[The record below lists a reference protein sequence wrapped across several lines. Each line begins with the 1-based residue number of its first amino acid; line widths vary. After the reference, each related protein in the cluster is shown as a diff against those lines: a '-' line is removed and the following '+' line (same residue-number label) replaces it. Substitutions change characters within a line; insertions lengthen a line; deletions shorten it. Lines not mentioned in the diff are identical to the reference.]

1 MQTCRGSLTGGAQAQ
16 SNEVERE
23 GYGAGM
29 EKGRNR
35 RGDKASYCQEL
46 LHLSTAFMSHALNI
60 WVSLLILTIS
70 PEGMLSA
77 GMLPGSS

>member
-1 MQTCRGSLTGGAQAQ
+1 MQKKSKQEERKPRVMRWRGKDMKQGGTRDETG
-16 SNEVERE
+16 E
-23 GYGAGM
+23 GT
-29 EKGRNR
+29 RL
-35 RGDKASYCQEL
+35 SYCQEL

>member
-1 MQTCRGSLTGGAQAQ
+1 MEQGWKREETG
-16 SNEVERE
+16 E
-23 GYGAGM
+23 GT
-29 EKGRNR
+29 RL
-35 RGDKASYCQEL
+35 SYCLEL